1 MENLLVKLIKR
12 DIRDKNNFS
21 KITKI
26 DLQNSKYEVFG
37 NKKYSKKLY
46 GNDLFLFFKNN
57 RFIGATNGA
66 TYRKDLEYYSSMY
79 GGDITRKNR
88 VGLESLSNIII
99 RIPQEELIY
108 KPRYN
113 KKYNPYSIKTTSL
126 KNRLIDYKNSKVK
139 TVSKEEA
146 TSMIITLNNYV
157 INNIDNQEKLD
168 KFAKVSSWSTRPGH
182 LLKEIGSLLDNYRS
196 TLQSYEEYKEYCKNL
211 IEENNF
217 YEKRLLKSIVDI
229 KAWHSIIK

>member
-1 MENLLVKLIKR
+1 MASNMKKKTERVAERRENMIVYIPPVK
-12 DIRDKNNFS
+12 
-21 KITKI
+21 
-26 DLQNSKYEVFG
+26 
-37 NKKYSKKLY
+37 
-46 GNDLFLFFKNN
+46 
-57 RFIGATNGA
+57 
-66 TYRKDLEYYSSMY
+66 
-79 GGDITRKNR
+79 
-88 VGLESLSNIII
+88 
-99 RIPQEELIY
+99 
-108 KPRYN
+108 KPIQR
-113 KKYNPYSIKTTSL
+113 SIVE
-126 KNRLIDYKNSKVK
+126 I
-139 TVSKEEA
+139 
-146 TSMIITLNNYV
+146 V